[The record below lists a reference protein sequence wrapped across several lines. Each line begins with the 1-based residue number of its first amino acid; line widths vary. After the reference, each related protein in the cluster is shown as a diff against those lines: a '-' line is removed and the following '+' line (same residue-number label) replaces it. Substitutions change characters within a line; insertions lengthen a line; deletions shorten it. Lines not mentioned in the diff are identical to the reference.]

1 MISQHMILPLG
12 YFLSCEWDR
21 IPAFGRCGGD
31 ELDITFQDIT
41 PAIANVQLRKIDGNT
56 WI

>member
-1 MISQHMILPLG
+1 MILPLG